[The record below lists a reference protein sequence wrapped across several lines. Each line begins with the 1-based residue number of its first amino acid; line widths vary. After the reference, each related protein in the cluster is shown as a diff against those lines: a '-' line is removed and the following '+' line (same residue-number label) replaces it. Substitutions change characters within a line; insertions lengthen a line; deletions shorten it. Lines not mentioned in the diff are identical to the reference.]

1 MKRDILYFA
10 ALRER
15 VGTARETV
23 DSAATTPRALLAEL
37 AARSPAHEAAFADV
51 KALRCALDQ
60 QLADMD
66 APIGEA
72 REIAFF
78 PPMTGG

>member
-15 VGTARETV
+15 VGTPRETIEAEAGTV
-23 DSAATTPRALLAEL
+23 RELIAEL
-37 AARSPAHEAAFADV
+37 SARSPAHAAAFSDL

-60 QLADMD
+60 QFAALD
-66 APIGEA
+66 APLGGA

>member
-1 MKRDILYFA
+1 MKRDVLYFA

-15 VGTARETV
+15 VGAARESVET
-23 DSAATTPRALLAEL
+23 DAATPRALLAEL
-37 AARSPAHEAAFADV
+37 AARSPAHEAAFADL

-60 QLADMD
+60 QLADLD
-66 APIGEA
+66 APLGEA